1 MVRET
6 STSYEVF
13 DEYWCTYD
21 EWYVKNY
28 SVWVSECLCLKLLG
42 TAGLVLD
49 VGVGTGIFRKCMLG
63 YVVGVDPALK
73 PMALATERGV
83 APVSAFGEHL
93 PFRSGVFDWAVLVVT
108 ICFLSD
114 PIKVLQEVNRVLR
127 FGGYIAI
134 CFVPKE
140 SEWGKYYI
148 MKAWRGESLFY
159 KYARFYSVREI
170 LDLLFSAGFSF
181 REFTSTLCRD
191 PRTPP
196 TIELPK
202 RNSSSCGF
210 VCVKAVKP

>member
-1 MVRET
+1 
-6 STSYEVF
+6 VF
-13 DEYWCTYD
+13 DEYWSVYD
-21 EWYVKNY
+21 EWYVRNY
-28 SVWVSECLCLKLLG
+28 TLWVSECLCLKSLG

-49 VGVGTGIFRKCMLG
+49 IGVGTGIFRKCVQG

-73 PMALATERGV
+73 PLALASERGV
-83 APVSAFGEHL
+83 TPVSALGEHL
-93 PFRSGVFDWAVLVVT
+93 PFRSGVFDWAVIIVT

-114 PIKVLQEVNRVLR
+114 PLKVLQEVNRVLR
-127 FGGYIAI
+127 SGGYVAT

-159 KYARFYSVREI
+159 KYAKFYSVREV
-170 LDLLFSAGFSF
+170 LKLLFSAGFSF
-181 REFTSTLCRD
+181 REFTSTLCGD

-196 TIELPK
+196 TVELPK
-202 RNSSSCGF
+202 RNSRSCGF